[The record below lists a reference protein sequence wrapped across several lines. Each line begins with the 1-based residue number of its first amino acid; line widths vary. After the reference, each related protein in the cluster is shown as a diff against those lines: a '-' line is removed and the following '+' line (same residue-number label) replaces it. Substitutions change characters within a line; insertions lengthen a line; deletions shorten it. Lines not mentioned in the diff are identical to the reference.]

1 MSKKINRQL
10 LQDILSKGDGVKTV
24 SGEAVDWCI
33 SVAEEAAKNLAKSGR
48 RTPGGRLMAP
58 KFAPSLMARQAAL
71 PPEPALG
78 EGDCVI
84 QEAIPPPG
92 SPEWTEFNDWQ
103 TAVKRGETKL
113 PFEEW
118 KKGKDAK

>member
-1 MSKKINRQL
+1 MSKKINRAL
-10 LQDILSKGDGVKTV
+10 LQDILSKGDGVKTI
-24 SGEAVDWCI
+24 SSEAVDWCI
-33 SVAEEAAKNLAKSGR
+33 AVAETAAKNLAKSGR

-71 PPEPALG
+71 PSEPALG
-78 EGDCVI
+78 EGDCVV
-84 QEAIPPPG
+84 QEAISPPG

-103 TAVKRGETKL
+103 AAVRRKETKL

-118 KKGKDAK
+118 KKEKAK

>member
-10 LQDILSKGDGVKTV
+10 LQDILAQGDGVRAV
-24 SGEAVDWCI
+24 SGDAIDWVI

-58 KFAPSLMARQAAL
+58 KFTPFLTARQAAL

-84 QEAIPPPG
+84 QETIP
-92 SPEWTEFNDWQ
+92 SPESQEWTEYHDWQ
-103 TAVKRGETKL
+103 QAVRTGATKL
-113 PFEEW
+113 KFEEW
-118 KKGKDAK
+118 KEQKK

>member
-10 LQDILSKGDGVKTV
+10 LQDILSKGEGVKTV

-33 SVAEEAAKNLAKSGR
+33 TVAEEAAKNLARSGR

-78 EGDCVI
+78 EGDLVV
-84 QEAIPPPG
+84 QEAVPAPE
-92 SPEWTEFNDWQ
+92 SPEWTEFHDWQ
-103 TAVKRGETKL
+103 AAVRRKETKL

-118 KKGKDAK
+118 KKEKGK